1 MNYINSSQ
9 LYHHGILGQKW
20 GVRRFQN
27 EDGSLTSAGKRRY
40 VEPSDM
46 ETRNRLIKA
55 HKGEIES
62 ANEWRNDSRE
72 ALKKGK
78 LKTAYLDNKISKQVA
93 RQAKKDARRIEKLDD
108 KAEAEARKAI
118 KIQRKHNAKNVS
130 LMSDEELNAQ
140 INRLQRERQL
150 KNLTSEVVTP
160 GKHKAKQMLDRYG
173 GQMIGA
179 LVGGAATGVG
189 IRYMSAVMD
198 VNLAKQGYKVKGYNP
213 DGTPNYGG
221 NFNNDD

>member
-1 MNYINSSQ
+1 MQDDY
-9 LYHHGILGQKW
+9 LMHHGIKGQKW

-46 ETRNRLIKA
+46 DTRNRLIKA
-55 HKGEIES
+55 HKGEIDS

-78 LKTAYLDNKISKQVA
+78 LKTAYIDNKISKRMA
-93 RQAKKDARRIEKLDD
+93 RQAEKDAKRIERLDN

-118 KIQRKHNAKNVS
+118 KTQRKHDAKNVS
-130 LMSDEELNAQ
+130 LMSDTDLNAQ

-150 KNLTSEVVTP
+150 KQLTAEVVTP
-160 GKHKAKQMLDRYG
+160 GKYKAKQMLDRYG
-173 GQMIGA
+173 GQVLSIA
-179 LVGGAATGVG
+179 AGGVATGVG
-189 IRYMSAVMD
+189 MRYVNSLMD
-198 VNLAKQGYKVKGYNP
+198 VGMAKQGFKVKGYNS

-221 NFNNDD
+221 GNNND